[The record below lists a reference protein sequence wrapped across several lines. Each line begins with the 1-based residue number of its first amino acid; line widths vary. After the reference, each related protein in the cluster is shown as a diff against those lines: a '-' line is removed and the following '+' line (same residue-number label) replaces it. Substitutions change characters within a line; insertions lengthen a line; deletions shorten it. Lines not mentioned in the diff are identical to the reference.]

1 MKREMS
7 EAVAM
12 TPKQGEVIAL
22 CRECRAFASNN
33 FRKPPHRFIGVPLA
47 SFISEQRVEY

>member
-33 FRKPPHRFIGVPLA
+33 FRTPPQLFIRFPLA
-47 SFISEQRVEY
+47 SIISERPVVY

>member
-1 MKREMS
+1 MS

-22 CRECRAFASNN
+22 CRACRAFASNN
-33 FRKPPHRFIGVPLA
+33 FRKPAHRFICIHLA
-47 SFISEQRVEY
+47 SVISEQPVVY